1 MEAELIRTFRFEAAH
16 SLPNLPAEHKC
27 RRFHGHSYRV
37 DVHVAGPI
45 DPQKGWVMDFGDIK
59 RAAAPLLEELDHRML
74 SDVAGLENST
84 SEMIA
89 AHFWK
94 RLKCVLPMLSAITV
108 WESDTSRCVYRGPSP
123 TTRA

>member
-27 RRFHGHSYRV
+27 RRIHGHSYRV

-74 SDVAGLENST
+74 GDIAGLENST

-89 AHFWK
+89 AYFWK

-108 WESDTSRCVYRGPSP
+108 WESDSSRCVYRGP
-123 TTRA
+123 TTQA

>member
-1 MEAELIRTFRFEAAH
+1 
-16 SLPNLPAEHKC
+16 
-27 RRFHGHSYRV
+27 
-37 DVHVAGPI
+37 
-45 DPQKGWVMDFGDIK
+45 MDFGDIK

-108 WESDTSRCVYRGPSP
+108 WESDSSRCVYRGP
-123 TTRA
+123 TTQA